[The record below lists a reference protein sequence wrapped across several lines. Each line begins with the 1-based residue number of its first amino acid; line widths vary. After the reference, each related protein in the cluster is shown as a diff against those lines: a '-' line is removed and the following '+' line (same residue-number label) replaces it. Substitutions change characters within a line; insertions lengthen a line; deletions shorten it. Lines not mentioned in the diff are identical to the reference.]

1 MSCSCLIPFFN
12 ERDRILKVLEQV
24 SKTKTIDEILC
35 VNDGSSDASADLVK
49 KHYPAIKVIV
59 NTKNLGKTEAIKVGL
74 QQAKGDYILLLDA
87 DLRNLNYQ
95 EIEEAVLKI
104 KENQNVD
111 MIILRRVNAPL
122 IIKLNRGD
130 ILISGERILKKKDL
144 QKILQD
150 QNNKPSGFQLEF
162 AINKYMMVNN
172 KIVYWMPSSAL
183 NTYPICKIGFLKG
196 LYKIFSMQTNILH
209 YIGLKH
215 FILQELFF
223 CRKKLV

>member
-1 MSCSCLIPFFN
+1 MSCTCLIPFYN
-12 ERDRILKVLEQV
+12 EHDRILRVLEQV
-24 SKTKTIDEILC
+24 TKTKAIDEILC
-35 VNDGSSDASADLVK
+35 VDDGSSDESADLVK
-49 KHYPAIKVIV
+49 KHYPVLKVIV
-59 NTKNLGKTEAIKVGL
+59 NPKNLGKTETIKTGL

-95 EIEEAVLKI
+95 DIEKAVLKI
-104 KENQNVD
+104 EENQDVD
-111 MIILRRVNAPL
+111 MVILRRINAPL
-122 IIKLNRGD
+122 VIKLNRGD
-130 ILISGERILKKKDL
+130 ILLSGERILKKKDL

-150 QNNKPSGFQLEF
+150 QKNKPSGFQLEF

-183 NTYPICKIGFLKG
+183 NTYPMYKRGFLKG